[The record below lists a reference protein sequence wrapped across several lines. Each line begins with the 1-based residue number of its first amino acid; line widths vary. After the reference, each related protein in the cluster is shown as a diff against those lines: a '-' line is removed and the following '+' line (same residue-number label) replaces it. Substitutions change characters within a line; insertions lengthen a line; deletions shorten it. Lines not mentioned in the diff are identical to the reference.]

1 MRCKVC
7 NENLTT
13 GESVAKD
20 RITGEFV
27 DVCHRCT
34 GVVNKTLS
42 EYEWHMDVLLTDK
55 GD

>member
-42 EYEWHMDVLLTDK
+42 EYEWDDDKLLLHKED
-55 GD
+55 